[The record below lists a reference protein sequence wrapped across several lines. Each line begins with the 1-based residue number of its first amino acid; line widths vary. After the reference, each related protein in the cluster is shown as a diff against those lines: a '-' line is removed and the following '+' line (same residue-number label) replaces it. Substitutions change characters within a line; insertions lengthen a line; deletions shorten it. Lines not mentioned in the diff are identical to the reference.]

1 MAQYLVKL
9 PHDDAECLKALDEI
23 AEKGSE
29 LLPKVYWGCM
39 AGDHTGY
46 AIVDAKSE
54 SAAKQMIVDPTIRS
68 NASVTE
74 VKKLTTKEIS
84 SFHKM

>member
-1 MAQYLVKL
+1 MAQYLIKL
-9 PHDDAECLKALDEI
+9 PHTDAECLKALDEI
-23 AEKGSE
+23 AEKDSK
-29 LLPKVYWGCM
+29 LLPKVFWGCM

-54 SAAKQMIVDPTIRS
+54 SAAKEMVTAPSIRAK
-68 NASVTE
+68 ASVTE
-74 VKKLTTKEIS
+74 VKKFSQKDIA

>member
-1 MAQYLVKL
+1 MAQYLIKL
-9 PHDDAECLKALDEI
+9 PHTDTECLKALDEI
-23 AEKGSE
+23 AEKGSQ

-54 SAAKQMIVDPTIRS
+54 SAAKEMVGSPTIRAKA
-68 NASVTE
+68 NVVE
-74 VKKLTTKEIS
+74 VKNSPPRI
-84 SFHKM
+84 